1 MLTINKDKT
10 RREQVE
16 FISVDQLVPEDHL
29 VRKIE
34 KVINFDFIYDLVK
47 DMYCLDNGRPS
58 IDPVVLI
65 KIVLIQYMF
74 GIKSMRQTIKEIETN
89 VAYRWFLGFGL
100 TDNIPHFSTFS
111 KNYERRFKGTNLF
124 EKIFKKVL
132 QQAIEYGLVNID
144 AVFIDST
151 HIKANANKKKYEK
164 VFIEEQTKTYK
175 EALEKEINEDRENH
189 GLKPLD
195 FENENVK
202 MKEVKRSTT
211 DPDSGMI
218 NKNEKEHQFGFSLH
232 TACDKNGMI
241 LGTIL
246 TAANVHDSVMF
257 VNILNEVE
265 KNVGRPRAVAVDA
278 GYKTPHICKELLDR
292 NILPSMPYKRPQ
304 HKEGYFPK
312 KEFVYDEYYDCYI
325 CPNNQILEYATTNR
339 DGYRVYKSNPEVC
352 KNCPYLSMCT
362 SSKNQTKIVN
372 RHVWEGYLEEVE
384 HLRHTYECKEL
395 YKDRSKTIERVFAD
409 LKEKHGL
416 RWTTLRGIEKVSMQA
431 MLVCACFNLKK
442 MANWMWKKGQN
453 GPGKGKNF
461 FEFIKYL
468 SKILVKIL
476 KPHFSF
482 FEKWGLSTV

>member
-1 MLTINKDKT
+1 
-10 RREQVE
+10 
-16 FISVDQLVPEDHL
+16 
-29 VRKIE
+29 
-34 KVINFDFIYDLVK
+34 
-47 DMYCLDNGRPS
+47 
-58 IDPVVLI
+58 
-65 KIVLIQYMF
+65 
-74 GIKSMRQTIKEIETN
+74 
-89 VAYRWFLGFGL
+89 
-100 TDNIPHFSTFS
+100 
-111 KNYERRFKGTNLF
+111 
-124 EKIFKKVL
+124 
-132 QQAIEYGLVNID
+132 
-144 AVFIDST
+144 
-151 HIKANANKKKYEK
+151 
-164 VFIEEQTKTYK
+164 
-175 EALEKEINEDRENH
+175 
-189 GLKPLD
+189 LD

-232 TACDKNGMI
+232 TACDKKGMI

-257 VNILNEVE
+257 VDILNEVE

-362 SSKNQTKIVN
+362 SSKNHTKIVN
-372 RHVWEGYLEEVE
+372 RHIWEGYLEEVE

-409 LKEKHGL
+409 LMEKHGL
-416 RWTTLRGIEKVSMQA
+416 R
-431 MLVCACFNLKK
+431 
-442 MANWMWKKGQN
+442 
-453 GPGKGKNF
+453 
-461 FEFIKYL
+461 
-468 SKILVKIL
+468 
-476 KPHFSF
+476 
-482 FEKWGLSTV
+482 